1 MLLLADGGSTKCS
14 WCLLDDAPSAPP
26 THFTTEG
33 YNPYFW
39 DSAAITASLARGL
52 PPGLAPRQVRAV
64 HYYGAGVL
72 SPAKAEVVAGALR
85 QVFPRARVH
94 VAEDLLAAARALLGR
109 APGFAAILG
118 TGTNSCLFDGEK
130 ITHCVESLG
139 YSLGDEGAGTYLGR
153 LLLRDYLRGRV
164 PAGLAAAMQA
174 NHGLGDLSEVLDRLY
189 SQPLPNRFLASFARL
204 AREHYHEPYC
214 QAAVAQ
220 TFEAF
225 FQQIVTHYPDYQRY
239 SFNCVGSV
247 GYHFRDALAAAATR
261 HGMAVGHILQGPI
274 DALVAYHRAAAA
286 Q

>member
-14 WCLLDDAPSAPP
+14 WCLLDNDPSALPA
-26 THFTTEG
+26 HFTTEG

-39 DSAAITASLARGL
+39 DSAAIAASLAHGL
-52 PPGLAPRQVRAV
+52 PPGLAPARVRIV

-85 QVFPRARVH
+85 QVFPRAQVH
-94 VAEDLLAAARALLGR
+94 VAEDLLAAARALLGH

-130 ITHCVESLG
+130 ITHVVESLG

-153 LLLRDYLRGRV
+153 LLLRDYLRGRLPV
-164 PAGLAAAMQA
+164 GLAAAMQA
-174 NHGLGDLSEVLDRLY
+174 SCGLGELSEVLDRLY
-189 SQPLPNRFLASFARL
+189 GQPLPNRFLASFAQL
-204 AREHYHEPYC
+204 AHAHYHEPYC

-225 FQQIVTHYPDYQRY
+225 FQQIVLHYPNYQRY

-274 DALVAYHRAAAA
+274 DALDHYHRTEAKR
-286 Q
+286 